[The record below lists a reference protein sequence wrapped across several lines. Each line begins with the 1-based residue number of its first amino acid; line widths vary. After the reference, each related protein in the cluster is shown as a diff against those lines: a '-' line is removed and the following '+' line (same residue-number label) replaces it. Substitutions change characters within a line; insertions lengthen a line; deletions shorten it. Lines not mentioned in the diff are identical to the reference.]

1 MDLLVAPLQ
10 AIQIIIG
17 ALILCLSAS
26 VLQIHEVHFTED
38 VFLFLIVVIQVTIPS
53 YCQQELFPFTN
64 NISLSLIKHKTRLL
78 LLKVTVNSPMMAWG
92 FVMSRCH
99 QSAT

>member
-1 MDLLVAPLQ
+1 MRTETGPARVAVPPQ

-38 VFLFLIVVIQVTIPS
+38 VFLFLIVVIQVTILPS
-53 YCQQELFPFTN
+53 YRQQNLSNSPAT
-64 NISLSLIKHKTRLL
+64 SHLQSLI
-78 LLKVTVNSPMMAWG
+78 
-92 FVMSRCH
+92 
-99 QSAT
+99 

>member
-1 MDLLVAPLQ
+1 VAPPQ
-10 AIQIIIG
+10 AVQIIIG

-53 YCQQELFPFTN
+53 YRQQDLSQSPRA
-64 NISLSLIKHKTRLL
+64 SHLQSLI
-78 LLKVTVNSPMMAWG
+78 
-92 FVMSRCH
+92 
-99 QSAT
+99 